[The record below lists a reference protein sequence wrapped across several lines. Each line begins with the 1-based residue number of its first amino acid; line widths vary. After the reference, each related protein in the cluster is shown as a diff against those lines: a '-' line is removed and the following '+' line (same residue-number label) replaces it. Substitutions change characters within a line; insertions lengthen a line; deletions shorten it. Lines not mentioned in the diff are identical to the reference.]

1 MHRNWIVSVAGGGFS
16 EHEIMTLGRH
26 YGIRDDSQTD
36 LLLLLSMA
44 QEKLK
49 KNAFENFEQLVTVF
63 LYKDREK

>member
-36 LLLLLSMA
+36 LLFLLSVA
-44 QEKLK
+44 QDKLK
-49 KNAFENFEQLVTVF
+49 KNTFEYFEQLNTVF
-63 LYKDREK
+63 SYNDREK